1 MFRNLLI
8 YGLSTSKPNLR
19 LGLAIAI
26 PLKNF
31 CPHSHKKW
39 TFHNSCYKTW
49 LCIISWGISAWN
61 MSKMKQRWRKGF
73 CSLLFIVTK
82 VVCKNWKACGYT
94 EEEETSSVDQTPPPL
109 SLSQSL
115 DVTSSPL
122 HPLILELYIKPRP
135 YNTVKEVGRTQ
146 NIEADWCLK
155 EAKRAENSWFIYSL
169 KYSQS
174 MWQSYSLS

>member
-1 MFRNLLI
+1 MGCPLQNPTWGWGLPSPFSWNISILI
-8 YGLSTSKPNLR
+8 QAKNELSIILV
-19 LGLAIAI
+19 
-26 PLKNF
+26 
-31 CPHSHKKW
+31 
-39 TFHNSCYKTW
+39 YKTW

-82 VVCKNWKACGYT
+82 VVCKNWKVCGYT
-94 EEEETSSVDQTPPPL
+94 EEEETSSVDQTPPSL

-115 DVTSSPL
+115 DVTSTPL
-122 HPLILELYIKPRP
+122 DPLILELYIKPRP
-135 YNTVKEVGRTQ
+135 YNTGKEVGKTQ

-174 MWQSYSLS
+174 MWQSYYLS